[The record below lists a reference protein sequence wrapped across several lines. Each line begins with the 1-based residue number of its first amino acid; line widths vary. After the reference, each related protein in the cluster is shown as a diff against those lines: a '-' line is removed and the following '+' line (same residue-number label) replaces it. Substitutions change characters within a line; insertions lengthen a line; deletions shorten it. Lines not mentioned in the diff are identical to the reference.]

1 MQPLFIQVHPR
12 DNVAIVV
19 NNDGLAE
26 GAQFAN
32 GLVLTESVPQ
42 AHKIALRNL
51 EKGAAVV
58 RYGQTIGTLNRAIRA
73 GSWVREDVIDLPL
86 APTLGALP
94 LATAIPAPLPA
105 LEGFTFEGYPNPDG
119 MVGTRNILGITTTVQ
134 CVAPTVDHAVRR
146 IEAEILPRFPG
157 VDGVVAITHGYGCGV
172 AIDAPDAAIPIRTLR
187 NLSQHPNFGG
197 APLLVSLG
205 CEKLQAERLLPGLD
219 FQWIGKEQLPLLD
232 DKPYA
237 LRLQNHEL
245 RGFGDIVTAI
255 MRFAEKRLVE
265 LDRRQRRTVPASH
278 LVVGLQCGGSDAF
291 SGVTCN
297 PAVGYAA
304 DLLVRAG
311 GTVLFRR

>member
-19 NNDGLAE
+19 NDDGLPE

-42 AHKIALRNL
+42 AHKVTLRNM
-51 EKGAAVV
+51 EKGDPVV
-58 RYGQTIGTLNRAIRA
+58 RYGQTIGIVNRSLRA

-86 APTLGALP
+86 APALDVLP
-94 LATAIPAPLPA
+94 LATAIPKPLPP
-105 LEGFTFEGYPNPDG
+105 LEGFTFEGYSNPDG
-119 MVGTRNILGITTTVQ
+119 SVGTKNILGITTTVQ

-187 NLSQHPNFGG
+187 NLSQHPNFGS

-205 CEKLQAERLLPGLD
+205 
-219 FQWIGKEQLPLLD
+219 
-232 DKPYA
+232 
-237 LRLQNHEL
+237 
-245 RGFGDIVTAI
+245 
-255 MRFAEKRLVE
+255 
-265 LDRRQRRTVPASH
+265 
-278 LVVGLQCGGSDAF
+278 
-291 SGVTCN
+291 
-297 PAVGYAA
+297 
-304 DLLVRAG
+304 
-311 GTVLFRR
+311 